1 MPPTHFAWLY
11 ASEVREQLEH
21 MFVARYEKISMQQ
34 ILEKV
39 KRIVCMKE
47 SYSRE
52 IVYLEEPQLSWP
64 ELDWEN

>member
-1 MPPTHFAWLY
+1 
-11 ASEVREQLEH
+11 
-21 MFVARYEKISMQQ
+21 VAQYGKIWMQR

-39 KRIVCMKE
+39 KRIVCMKGN
-47 SYSRE
+47 YSSE